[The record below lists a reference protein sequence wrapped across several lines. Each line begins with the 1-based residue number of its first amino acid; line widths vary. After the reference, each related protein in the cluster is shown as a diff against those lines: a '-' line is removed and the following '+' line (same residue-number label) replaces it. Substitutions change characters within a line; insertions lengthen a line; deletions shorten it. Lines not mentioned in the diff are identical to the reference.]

1 MTGDTWRDVSDA
13 QLLDAIRSQSAI
25 LAIGRSDD
33 DGAYQARFNAIVREA
48 RRRNLISWGGY

>member
-13 QLLDAIRSQSAI
+13 QLLDAIRSQSAT

-33 DGAYQARFNAIVREA
+33 ATYRARFDAIVREA

>member
-25 LAIGRSDD
+25 LAIRRSDD
-33 DGAYQARFNAIVREA
+33 DGTYRARFNAIVREA